1 MSHAMRICLIAGAAI
16 VALSVSP
23 SAAAEEVGS
32 PVASASV
39 LPVPVQAEIVTT
51 PARANPLGVK
61 PIDLKLLGLRRGGTD
76 VFNDMQLKGV
86 VADNR
91 AINVSTGNNS
101 ITDGAF
107 AASAGVPMVVQNS
120 GNNVL
125 IQNATIISVQVK

>member
-1 MSHAMRICLIAGAAI
+1 MSYAMRMCLVAAATAAAL
-16 VALSVSP
+16 VACQ
-23 SAAAEEVGS
+23 SAAADDVQAAATPIS
-32 PVASASV
+32 PLPESAR
-39 LPVPVQAEIVTT
+39 AEIVV
-51 PARANPLGVK
+51 PAARTNPLGVE
-61 PIDLKLLGLRRGGTD
+61 PMDLKTLARRRGGTD

-101 ITDGAF
+101 ITDGAL
-107 AASAGVPMVVQNS
+107 AASAGVPMVVQNT

>member
-1 MSHAMRICLIAGAAI
+1 MSHAMRICLVAAAAAA
-16 VALSVSP
+16 ALAASQ
-23 SAAAEEVGS
+23 SAAADDVQAVITSTS
-32 PVASASV
+32 P
-39 LPVPVQAEIVTT
+39 LPEQPRAEIVVPSTRT
-51 PARANPLGVK
+51 NPLGVK
-61 PIDLKLLGLRRGGTD
+61 PMNLNALAKRRGGTD

-101 ITDGAF
+101 ITDGAL
-107 AASAGVPMVVQNS
+107 AASAGVPMVVQNT